1 MTGPVLLQ
9 GTKKWKLTSD
19 GIHFCY
25 GNGHGKELNP
35 HKILYMEVDSRFIQ
49 NHQNQKNQYVL

>member
-1 MTGPVLLQ
+1 MILSRGDRDLWVAFQTHPGSQ
-9 GTKKWKLTSD
+9 
-19 GIHFCY
+19 Y